1 MPTDQPLTPADLDAV
16 YAAVDAH
23 LDEFVVELQELCR
36 FVSKREEVEQ
46 MQATADFIAGS
57 LERWGGTSEVVPWE
71 KSHPYVIGE
80 VAGGPARLLHFTH
93 YDVAVEPTGDDSEW
107 IVPPYSGEVVDGRV
121 YARGVAD
128 DKGAIMSRIHAAAA
142 WKLAG
147 LEPPVT
153 SRYIVEGKQW
163 LHSPGLAGFVAAHRE
178 QLDAD
183 AALWENSWLDND
195 GRLLLKLSEKGV
207 LYLRLSVRTI
217 SRDLT
222 SQNTALL
229 ASATTRLVGALAT
242 LQDDDGD
249 CRVPG
254 FDEGVVTPD
263 ARVQELLEALPF
275 DVDYLYRRAGVDTFR
290 HGEDAQAAAAAIRVR
305 PTLTIAGI
313 EGGDNADDVTLGI
326 PATATAKIEI
336 RLVAGQQPETVLA
349 AVEKHLVAEGFGDVV
364 VEVMAQSIPNRTDP
378 DHPFVALVA
387 DAAREVYGTE
397 PLIEP
402 YTQWIGNQGVLA
414 GLPIVGVGVSRAD
427 SGVDGP
433 NENIRIDDYRNG
445 IRHVIAVM
453 AAMAQERGGE
463 QQ

>member
-1 MPTDQPLTPADLDAV
+1 MPIDLDAV

-23 LDEFVVELQELCR
+23 LDEFVAELQELCKIR
-36 FVSKREEVEQ
+36 SKREEVEQ
-46 MQATADFIAGS
+46 MQATADFIAAS
-57 LERWGGTSEVVPWE
+57 LERWGGESTVVPWE

-80 VAGGPARLLHFTH
+80 IAGGPQRLLHFNH

-107 IVPPYSGEVVDGRV
+107 IVPPYSGEIVDGRV
-121 YARGVAD
+121 YARGVGD
-128 DKGAIMSRIHAAAA
+128 DKGALMSRIHAAAA

-147 LEPPVT
+147 LEAPVT
-153 SRYIVEGKQW
+153 SRYLVEGKQW
-163 LHSPGLAGFVAAHRE
+163 LHSPGLGSFVEAHRDE
-178 QLDAD
+178 LDSD
-183 AALWENSWLDND
+183 VALWENSWIDSE

-207 LYLRLSVRTI
+207 LYLRLSARTI

-229 ASATTRLVGALAT
+229 PSATTRLVGALAT
-242 LQDDDGD
+242 LQDEHGD

-254 FDEGVVTPD
+254 FDEGVGEMSP
-263 ARVQELLEALPF
+263 RVQELLEALPF
-275 DVDYLYRRAGVDTFR
+275 DVDYLYQRAGVDAFR
-290 HGEDAQAAAAAIRVR
+290 HGEDAMAAAAAIRVR

-313 EGGDNADDVTLGI
+313 EGGDNTDDVTLGI
-326 PATATAKIEI
+326 PATAAAKIEI
-336 RLVAGQQPETVLA
+336 RMVAGQEPEALLA
-349 AVEKHLVAEGFGDVV
+349 AVEKHLVAEGFGDVAI
-364 VEVMAQSIPNRTDP
+364 EVMASSRPNRTEP
-378 DHPFVALVA
+378 DHPFVNLVA
-387 DAAREVYGTE
+387 RTARDVYGTE
-397 PLIEP
+397 PVIEP

-427 SGVDGP
+427 SGIDGP

-453 AAMAQERGGE
+453 AAMAEDATEE